1 MDMDLYSVMIIKN
14 IKLRY
19 LKRENVQEFMD
30 YLKTQLEL
38 KDQKTNKN
46 NSNLYLSLH
55 TKNNNNNNFKKKLCN
70 KI

>member
-1 MDMDLYSVMIIKN
+1 M
-14 IKLRY
+14 
-19 LKRENVQEFMD
+19 QEFMD
-30 YLKTQLEL
+30 YLKMLLEL

-55 TKNNNNNNFKKKLCN
+55 TRNNNNNNFKKKLCN